1 MLNALGIGA
10 AFLASGYVI
19 LVVSRLLAR
28 REPV

>member
-1 MLNALGIGA
+1 MLNATGIA
-10 AFLASGYVI
+10 VAFLVSGFVI